1 MRSRRVIDK
10 SRRTRRALLLALTS
24 TALIPSGVLAQR
36 NSMLRIGWLSAD
48 KADSPFFEAFRT
60 GMKELG
66 YVEGRNL
73 VIDARF
79 AEGSTAALDRFAV
92 ELVGLKPQ
100 VMVTQGG
107 PATHPMQKAGATMP
121 VVFGYSGDPVAGKL
135 VASLARPG
143 GNFTGITFLS
153 LDLVGKRM
161 GLLKETLPSLKRV
174 AIIANPGHAGEPDEL
189 RASQGA
195 AKSLGLDV
203 DYHQTRT
210 EPELDSALAAILKA
224 GNGAIDVFPDAFTLR
239 HGEKIAAFALKN
251 GVPAISGWARFAEL
265 GNLMAYGPN
274 LQDVYRRLAV
284 YVDKI
289 AKGARPAELPVEL
302 PTSVEFVVNLK
313 SAKSLGIAIPQTVL
327 LRTTRV
333 IE

>member
-1 MRSRRVIDK
+1 M
-10 SRRTRRALLLALTS
+10 RTRRTFLLALSS
-24 TALIPSGVLAQR
+24 TALIPGAVLAQR
-36 NSMLRIGWLSAD
+36 NAVVRIGWLSAD
-48 KADSPFFEAFRT
+48 TPNSPFFEAFRT

-73 VIDARF
+73 VIEARF
-79 AEGSTAALDRFAV
+79 AEGSTEVLDRFAV
-92 ELVGLKPQ
+92 ELVGLKPR
-100 VMVTQGG
+100 VLVAQGG
-107 PATHPMQKAGATMP
+107 PGTHAAQKVGATMP

-161 GLLKETLPSLKRV
+161 GLLKETLPTLKRV

-210 EPELDSALAAILKA
+210 ESELDGALAEILKA
-224 GNGAIDVFPDAFTLR
+224 RDGAIDVFPDAFTLR
-239 HGEKIAAFALKN
+239 HGEKIAAFAAQN
-251 GVPAISGWARFAEL
+251 GVPAISGWARFAEV

-274 LQDVYRRLAV
+274 LQDVYRRLSL

-289 AKGARPAELPVEL
+289 VKGARPADLPVEL
-302 PTSVEFVVNLK
+302 PTSVEFVVNFRA
-313 SAKSLGIAIPQTVL
+313 AKSLGVAIPQTVL
-327 LRTTRV
+327 LRASRV

>member
-1 MRSRRVIDK
+1 M
-10 SRRTRRALLLALTS
+10 RTRRTFLLALSS
-24 TALIPSGVLAQR
+24 TALIPGGVLAQR
-36 NSMLRIGWLSAD
+36 NAMVRIGWLSAD
-48 KADSPFFEAFRT
+48 KPNSPFFEAFRT

-73 VIDARF
+73 VIEARF
-79 AEGSTAALDRFAV
+79 AEGSTEALDRFAV
-92 ELVGLKPQ
+92 ELVGLKPR
-100 VMVTQGG
+100 VLVAQGG
-107 PATHPMQKAGATMP
+107 PGTHAVQKAGATMP
-121 VVFGYSGDPVAGKL
+121 VVFGYSGDPVAARL

-161 GLLKETLPSLKRV
+161 GLLRETLPSLKRV

-210 EPELDSALAAILKA
+210 ESELDDALAAILRA
-224 GNGAIDVFPDAFTLR
+224 RDGAIDVFPDAFTLR
-239 HGEKIAAFALKN
+239 HGEKIAAFAVKN
-251 GVPAISGWARFAEL
+251 RVPAISGWARFAEV

-274 LQDVYRRLAV
+274 LQDVYRRLALH
-284 YVDKI
+284 VDKI
-289 AKGARPAELPVEL
+289 VKGARPADLPVEKA
-302 PTSVEFVVNLK
+302 TKVEMSVNIKV
-313 SAKSLGIAIPQTVL
+313 AQALGLTIPDAIVRQAVA
-327 LRTTRV
+327 V
-333 IE
+333 IK

>member
-1 MRSRRVIDK
+1 M
-10 SRRTRRALLLALTS
+10 RTRRTFLLALSS
-24 TALIPSGVLAQR
+24 TALIPGGVLAQR
-36 NSMLRIGWLSAD
+36 NAVVRIGYLSAD
-48 KADSPFFEAFRT
+48 NSNSPFFEAFRT

-73 VIDARF
+73 VIEARF
-79 AEGSTAALDRFAV
+79 ADGSTEALDRSAV
-92 ELVGLKPQ
+92 ELVGLKPRII
-100 VMVTQGG
+100 VAQGG
-107 PATHPMQKAGATMP
+107 PGTHAARKAGATMP

-161 GLLKETLPSLKRV
+161 GLLKETLPTLKRV

-210 EPELDSALAAILKA
+210 ESELDSALAEILKA
-224 GNGAIDVFPDAFTLR
+224 RDGAIDVFPDAFTLR
-239 HGEKIAAFALKN
+239 HGEKIAAFAVKN
-251 GVPAISGWARFAEL
+251 RVPAISGWARFAEV

-274 LQDVYRRLAV
+274 LQDVYRRLALH
-284 YVDKI
+284 VDKI
-289 AKGARPAELPVEL
+289 VKGARPADLPVEL
-302 PTSVEFVVNLK
+302 PTAVEFVVNLK
-313 SAKSLGIAIPQTVL
+313 AAKSLGVAIPQTVL
-327 LRTTRV
+327 LRTSRV

>member
-1 MRSRRVIDK
+1 
-10 SRRTRRALLLALTS
+10 
-24 TALIPSGVLAQR
+24 
-36 NSMLRIGWLSAD
+36 
-48 KADSPFFEAFRT
+48 
-60 GMKELG
+60 MKELG

-73 VIDARF
+73 VIEARF
-79 AEGSTAALDRFAV
+79 AEGSSEALDRFAA
-92 ELVGLKPQ
+92 ELIGLKPQ
-100 VMVTQGG
+100 LIVTQGG
-107 PATHPMQKAGATMP
+107 PATHPVQRAGATMP

-143 GNFTGITFLS
+143 GNFTGISFLS

-161 GLLKETLPSLKRV
+161 GLLKEILPSLKRV

-189 RASQGA
+189 RASEGA

-210 EPELDSALAAILKA
+210 DSELDSALAAIVKA
-224 GNGAIDVFPDAFTLR
+224 RDGAIDVFPDAFTLR
-239 HGEKIAAFALKN
+239 HGEKIAAFAVKN
-251 GVPAISGWARFAEL
+251 RVPAISGWARFAEV

-274 LQDVYRRLAV
+274 LQDAYRRLAL

-289 AKGARPAELPVEL
+289 VKGARPADLPIEL
-302 PTSVEFVVNLK
+302 PTSVEFVLNLK
-313 SAKSLGIAIPQTVL
+313 AAKSLGVAIPQTLL
-327 LRTTRV
+327 LRASRV